1 MCYTCACNKYYNS
14 TLQRQAHAYG
24 MHEINNNMVQSLFR
38 YYYIIFR
45 YYYIVILKK
54 NTMIKLC

>member
-38 YYYIIFR
+38 YYIEYC
-45 YYYIVILKK
+45 YSEKK
-54 NTMIKLC
+54 IQ